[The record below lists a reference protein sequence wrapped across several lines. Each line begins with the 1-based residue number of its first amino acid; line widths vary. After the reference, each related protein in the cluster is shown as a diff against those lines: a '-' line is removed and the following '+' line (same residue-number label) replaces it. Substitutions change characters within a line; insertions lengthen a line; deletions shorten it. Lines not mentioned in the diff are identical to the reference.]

1 MPQTHV
7 LNLKPTKK
15 ENLMSTKNKRHKAM
29 ILAGTASAAISLL
42 TGCNSTSTI
51 TEYDLATGKP
61 TKVTITSESVIDQV
75 TKSTKDKTCYV
86 WTKGWGGKLNVASC
100 TTDNPIPGF
109 DAELFNLDKGALT
122 IHKDQANMD
131 KLADVIKA
139 CNATALQ
146 VSAEGIGG
154 STGSAADATK
164 STVKANSESKSAEAK

>member
-1 MPQTHV
+1 MSQTHV
-7 LNLKPTKK
+7 LNLNPTKK
-15 ENLMSTKNKRHKAM
+15 ENLMSAKNKRLKTM
-29 ILAGTASAAISLL
+29 IMAGTACAAISLL

-61 TKVTITSESVIDQV
+61 IKVTTTSESVIDQV

-100 TTDNPIPGF
+100 TTDSPIPGF

-122 IHKDQANMD
+122 IHKDQANLD

-146 VSAEGIGG
+146 VSAEGISGG
-154 STGSAADATK
+154 TGSAADASNATVKTTSASK
-164 STVKANSESKSAEAK
+164 STEAK

>member
-1 MPQTHV
+1 
-7 LNLKPTKK
+7 
-15 ENLMSTKNKRHKAM
+15 MSAKSNRLQF
-29 ILAGTASAAISLL
+29 IIFAGAACAAISLL
-42 TGCNSTSTI
+42 ISGCNSTSTI

-61 TKVTITSESVIDQV
+61 IKVTTTSESVIDQV

-146 VSAEGIGG
+146 VTAEGISGG
-154 STGSAADATK
+154 TGSAADTSK
-164 STVKANSESKSAEAK
+164 STVKANSESKSTEAK

>member
-1 MPQTHV
+1 MSV
-7 LNLKPTKK
+7 KSKRLK
-15 ENLMSTKNKRHKAM
+15 LI
-29 ILAGTASAAISLL
+29 ILAGTACAAISLL
-42 TGCNSTSTI
+42 VVGCNSTSTI

-61 TKVTITSESVIDQV
+61 LKVTTTSESVIDQV

-146 VSAEGIGG
+146 VSAEGISGG
-154 STGSAADATK
+154 TGSAANASN
-164 STVKANSESKSAEAK
+164 STVKTTSGSKATEAK